1 MKSTLPPIAS
11 SALLGLLPA
20 LLQAALLL
28 AALLLAALPVAA
40 QPASAQ
46 AAAQATPPQAEAA
59 AARQDLAEGRRLG
72 EFVNRYGFR
81 HLYVRVPAGLDDARI
96 IALAQQW
103 HQREPD
109 AWLWLL
115 DDDSQFQQLLDSLPK
130 IEQGDLGDF
139 PAQWFK
145 QHAVANLV
153 LMLHADRSRRWALY
167 RGAHRSDSMA
177 ELPCIQGKGGCKP

>member
-20 LLQAALLL
+20 LLL
-28 AALLLAALPVAA
+28 AVLPVAA
-40 QPASAQ
+40 QPSSAQ

-59 AARQDLAEGRRLG
+59 APQDLAEGQRLG
-72 EFVNRYGFR
+72 QFVNRYGFR

-103 HQREPD
+103 HKREPD

-153 LMLHADRSRRWALY
+153 LMLHPDRSRRWALY

>member
-1 MKSTLPPIAS
+1 MPPMKSTLPPIAS
-11 SALLGLLPA
+11 PALLG
-20 LLQAALLL
+20 LLL
-28 AALLLAALPVAA
+28 AALLLTALPVAA
-40 QPASAQ
+40 QPASAQPANSQ
-46 AAAQATPPQAEAA
+46 AAAQATPPQAEASA
-59 AARQDLAEGRRLG
+59 DPQDLAEGKRLG
-72 EFVNRYGFR
+72 QFVNRYGFR
-81 HLYVRVPAGLDDARI
+81 HLYVRVPVGLDDARI

-115 DDDSQFQQLLDSLPK
+115 DDDSQFQQLLGSLPK

-153 LMLHADRSRRWALY
+153 LMLHPDRSRRWALY
-167 RGAHRSDSMA
+167 RGAQRSDSMA